1 MRLEETKGICFI
13 ANKPAFKLAAYG
25 VKQGGIGSLLAG
37 GFPTLKKTGAA
48 KKPPVPESV
57 SIGLGVS
64 DDILICMES
73 NCSLLEDHK
82 PYCRCTC
89 TCTCTS
95 A

>member
-1 MRLEETKGICFI
+1 MYGLWETKGTWFI

-57 SIGLGVS
+57 RIGLCVNEEIFHVHVS
-64 DDILICMES
+64 
-73 NCSLLEDHK
+73 
-82 PYCRCTC
+82 
-89 TCTCTS
+89 
-95 A
+95 